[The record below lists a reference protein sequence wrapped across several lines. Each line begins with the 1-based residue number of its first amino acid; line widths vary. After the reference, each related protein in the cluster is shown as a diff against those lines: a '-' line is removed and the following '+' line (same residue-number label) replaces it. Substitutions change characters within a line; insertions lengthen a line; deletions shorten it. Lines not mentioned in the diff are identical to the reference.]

1 MLSRLL
7 VILAP
12 DPPKVVLEYDE
23 LSKSQ
28 EVVGANVILSEVDF
42 QTLLVLT

>member
-7 VILAP
+7 VMLAP
-12 DPPKVVLEYDE
+12 DAPNVVLEYDE

-28 EVVGANVILSEVDF
+28 EIVGAKVILS
-42 QTLLVLT
+42 

>member
-7 VILAP
+7 VMLAP
-12 DPPKVVLEYDE
+12 DPQNVVLEYDE

-28 EVVGANVILSEVDF
+28 EIVGAKVILS
-42 QTLLVLT
+42 

>member
-7 VILAP
+7 VMLAP
-12 DPPKVVLEYDE
+12 DPPNVVLEYDE

-28 EVVGANVILSEVDF
+28 EIVGAKVILSSIDF
-42 QTLLVLT
+42 QALLLLS

>member
-1 MLSRLL
+1 MLTRLL

-12 DPPKVVLEYDE
+12 DPPNVVLEYDE

-28 EVVGANVILSEVDF
+28 EVVVAKVILSEVDS
-42 QTLLVLT
+42 QALAVLS

>member
-1 MLSRLL
+1 MFSRLL

-12 DPPKVVLEYDE
+12 APPKVVLEYDE

-28 EVVGANVILSEVDF
+28 EVVGAKVILSEVDF
-42 QTLLVLT
+42 QTLAVLS